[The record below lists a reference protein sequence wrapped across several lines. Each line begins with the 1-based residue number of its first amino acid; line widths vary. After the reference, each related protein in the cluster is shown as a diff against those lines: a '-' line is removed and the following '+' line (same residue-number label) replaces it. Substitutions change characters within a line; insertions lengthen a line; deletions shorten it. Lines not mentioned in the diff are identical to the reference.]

1 MEINAWIRKKREKF
15 RSLNLLIDQI
25 ILPWKRSLA
34 QQASMK
40 DTVCTIQEG
49 NLENEERRFREFFLY
64 IFFDFSNCSFFKL
77 IF

>member
-25 ILPWKRSLA
+25 ILPWKPSLA

-40 DTVCTIQEG
+40 DTICTIQEG
-49 NLENEERRFREFFLY
+49 NLENEERRFYLENSFY
-64 IFFDFSNCSFFKL
+64 IYFS
-77 IF
+77 IFQIVLSLN

>member
-25 ILPWKRSLA
+25 TLPWKRSLA
-34 QQASMK
+34 QQALMK

-49 NLENEERRFREFFLY
+49 NLENEERRFYLENSFYIYFSIFQIVLFL
-64 IFFDFSNCSFFKL
+64 N
-77 IF
+77 

>member
-1 MEINAWIRKKREKF
+1 MEINVWIRKKREKF

-25 ILPWKRSLA
+25 TLPWKPSLA

-49 NLENEERRFREFFLY
+49 NLENEERRFYLENSFYIYFSIFQIVLFL
-64 IFFDFSNCSFFKL
+64 N
-77 IF
+77 

>member
-25 ILPWKRSLA
+25 TLPWKPSLA
-34 QQASMK
+34 QQASLK

-49 NLENEERRFREFFLY
+49 NLENEERRFYLENSFY
-64 IFFDFSNCSFFKL
+64 IYFS
-77 IF
+77 IFQIVLSLN

>member
-25 ILPWKRSLA
+25 TLPWKPSLA

-49 NLENEERRFREFFLY
+49 NLENEERRFYLENSFYIYFSIFQIVLFL
-64 IFFDFSNCSFFKL
+64 N
-77 IF
+77 

>member
-25 ILPWKRSLA
+25 ILPWKPNLA

-49 NLENEERRFREFFLY
+49 NLENEERRFYLENSFY
-64 IFFDFSNCSFFKL
+64 IYFS
-77 IF
+77 IFQIVLSLN

>member
-49 NLENEERRFREFFLY
+49 NLENEERRFYLENSFY
-64 IFFDFSNCSFFKL
+64 IYFS
-77 IF
+77 IFQIVLSLN

>member
-25 ILPWKRSLA
+25 TLPWKPSLA

-49 NLENEERRFREFFLY
+49 NLENEERRFYLENSFY
-64 IFFDFSNCSFFKL
+64 IYFS
-77 IF
+77 IFQIVLSLN

>member
-25 ILPWKRSLA
+25 ILPWKLSLA

-49 NLENEERRFREFFLY
+49 NLENEERRFYLENSFY
-64 IFFDFSNCSFFKL
+64 IYFS
-77 IF
+77 IFQIVLSLN